1 MKRIFDKEKMSKLG
15 KVKLVFCLF
24 GPLISS
30 YFNGLNDKKII
41 TYIYI
46 YIYIL
51 CVKIMY

>member
-1 MKRIFDKEKMSKLG
+1 MKRIFDKDKISKLG

-30 YFNGLNDKKII
+30 YFNGLNEKKII

-46 YIYIL
+46 YIYIYR
-51 CVKIMY
+51 VITW